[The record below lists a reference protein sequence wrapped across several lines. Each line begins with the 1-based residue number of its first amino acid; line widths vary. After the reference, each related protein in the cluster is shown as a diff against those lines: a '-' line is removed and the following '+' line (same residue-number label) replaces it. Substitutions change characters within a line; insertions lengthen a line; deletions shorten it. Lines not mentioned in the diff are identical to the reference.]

1 MLTTYYDFTI
11 DRCNGKEICKTL
23 DEINDFISDFQ
34 VKTWHVESKIDFEKM
49 TDRPTFKSMQLL
61 Q

>member
-1 MLTTYYDFTI
+1 MLQKKNLIVELDFVFYI
-11 DRCNGKEICKTL
+11 S
-23 DEINDFISDFQ
+23 NDFISDFQ